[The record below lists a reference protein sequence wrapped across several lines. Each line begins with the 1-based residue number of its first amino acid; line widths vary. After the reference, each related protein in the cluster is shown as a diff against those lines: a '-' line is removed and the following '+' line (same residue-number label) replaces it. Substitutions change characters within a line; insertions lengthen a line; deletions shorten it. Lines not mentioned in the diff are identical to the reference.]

1 MSGER
6 LNNAHAYALCVRRRN
21 TFPFTIDLGDML
33 GFLPRS
39 QQELGR
45 AEEIQRT
52 FVDFRQHLYQE
63 AVGL

>member
-6 LNNAHAYALCVRRRN
+6 LNTAHAYALRVCRRN

-33 GFLPRS
+33 GFFLRS
-39 QQELGR
+39 QQELGTV
-45 AEEIQRT
+45 EEIQRT
-52 FVDFRQHLYQE
+52 FVDFQQHLYQE

>member
-1 MSGER
+1 MGNES
-6 LNNAHAYALCVRRRN
+6 RRN
-21 TFPFTIDLGDML
+21 TFPFTIDLGDVL
-33 GFLPRS
+33 GFFLRS

-52 FVDFRQHLYQE
+52 VVDFQQHLYQE